1 MLSQSRPVKTVPRL
15 ALARE
20 AAKRFTGSAM
30 SHDFLSFFLA
40 WLSAPGRVGAIAPS
54 GNALA
59 ELITRDI
66 TARSG
71 PVIELGPGTGAFTY
85 QLLKRGV
92 RQEDL
97 TLIEYGSDFMRL
109 LQLRFPGARVLWM
122 DAGRLATERLFD
134 GAPVGAV
141 VSGLPLLNM
150 STRKIVSILS
160 GAFFYLRPGGA
171 FYQFTYGMSCPVPR
185 PVLDRLGLKAK
196 LLDRAMLNLP
206 PAAVY
211 RFTRRP
217 QIELARRSAA
227 QPSHPPQV
235 DRGQAIG
242 PEDVRPAG
250 SAPWRPE

>member
-1 MLSQSRPVKTVPRL
+1 
-15 ALARE
+15 
-20 AAKRFTGSAM
+20 M

-54 GNALA
+54 GTALA
-59 ELITRDI
+59 ELITSEI
-66 TARSG
+66 TPASG

-97 TLIEYGSDFMRL
+97 TLIEYGSDFMKL
-109 LQLRFPGARVLWM
+109 LQLRFPGARVFWM
-122 DAGRLATERLFD
+122 DAARLATEPLFD

-150 STRKIVSILS
+150 SKRKIVSILT
-160 GAFFYLRPGGA
+160 GAFSYLRPGGA
-171 FYQFTYGMSCPVPR
+171 FYQFTYGMACPVPR
-185 PVLDRLGLKAK
+185 PVLDRLGLRAT
-196 LLDRAMLNLP
+196 LLDRAMLNMP

-217 QIELARRSAA
+217 QSRLVGWSAA
-227 QPSHPPQV
+227 RP
-235 DRGQAIG
+235 
-242 PEDVRPAG
+242 VRNEPAG
-250 SAPWRPE
+250 